1 MEEEHSR
8 GIGHVLWTR
17 GTREVDESWGCLQ
30 GAGSRALQSKSMV
43 SAEGTDL
50 GVTNT
55 KWVTGTI
62 STERVG
68 EITQGASAL
77 NP

>member
-1 MEEEHSR
+1 MCSGHEELGKLVSP
-8 GIGHVLWTR
+8 GM
-17 GTREVDESWGCLQ
+17 SA
-30 GAGSRALQSKSMV
+30 GAESRALQSRSMV

-55 KWVTGTI
+55 KGVTGTI
-62 STERVG
+62 RTVRVE
-68 EITQGASAL
+68 EITQSASAL

>member
-1 MEEEHSR
+1 MCSGHEELGRLASPGMSAGAESR
-8 GIGHVLWTR
+8 V
-17 GTREVDESWGCLQ
+17 
-30 GAGSRALQSKSMV
+30 LQSKSMV

-55 KWVTGTI
+55 KGVTGTI
-62 STERVG
+62 RTIRV

>member
-1 MEEEHSR
+1 MSAGAESR
-8 GIGHVLWTR
+8 V
-17 GTREVDESWGCLQ
+17 
-30 GAGSRALQSKSMV
+30 LQSKSMV

-55 KWVTGTI
+55 KGVTGTI
-62 STERVG
+62 RTIRV